1 MAISTRNNSK
11 KGILHLYRR
20 VPKRFASVEPRKM
33 VWISL
38 HTDSLSTAEVK
49 AAAVWDQ
56 FIAGLEAKLAGD
68 TNDAEARFAA
78 AHDLAAAR
86 GFRYLRADKVAQLPL
101 D

>member
-1 MAISTRNNSK
+1 
-11 KGILHLYRR
+11 
-20 VPKRFASVEPRKM
+20 M